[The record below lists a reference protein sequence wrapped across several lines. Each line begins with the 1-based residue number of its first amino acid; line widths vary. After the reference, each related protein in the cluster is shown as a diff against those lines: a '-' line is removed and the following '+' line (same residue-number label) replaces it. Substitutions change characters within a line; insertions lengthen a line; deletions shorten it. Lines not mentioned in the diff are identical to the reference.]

1 MSNWPNNTDL
11 SKPNWNGRT
20 QRVHMKMDGYVKMDD
35 KIPFIAWVGG
45 AVVLALI
52 FGFVPLM
59 YVFMGK

>member
-1 MSNWPNNTDL
+1 MSNWPNKTDL

-20 QRVHMKMDGYVKMDD
+20 SRVHMKMDGYVKMDD
-35 KIPFIAWVGG
+35 KVPLIAWLGG
-45 AVVLALI
+45 AIVLALI